1 MKVLCVEDNPAE
13 ARTVAA
19 MLHGAGHDCDTTD
32 LGEAAVDLAAGQAYD
47 LIVLDIMLPDI
58 DGYETMR
65 RLRAAGVDTPV
76 LIQSGLV
83 DRDKAGDGPGDGP
96 GDGRGDG
103 PAFGFDEF
111 LVKPFTKGELI
122 ERVDATVSGARP
134 GRALAPI
141 DLAESLDR
149 PGPRIAERRRHSRF
163 NTTKAAR
170 IVHGGWQLRCVIL
183 NLSQGGAAIWLP
195 SSELDCPAAFELQL
209 HSGPAYDC
217 RVCWRLGNKLGVR
230 FV

>member
-19 MLHGAGHDCDTTD
+19 MLHGAGHVCDTTE
-32 LGEAAVDLAAGQAYD
+32 LGQEAVDLAVGEGYD

-83 DRDKAGDGPGDGP
+83 DRDKAGDSPGDGL
-96 GDGRGDG
+96 
-103 PAFGFDEF
+103 AFGSDEF

-141 DLAESLDR
+141 DVDAGPDL
-149 PGPRIAERRRHSRF
+149 PGKRAAERRRHSRF
-163 NTTKAAR
+163 NTTKAACM
-170 IVHGGWQLRCVIL
+170 VDGGWQLRCVIL
-183 NLSQGGAAIWLP
+183 NLSQSGAAIWLP
-195 SSELDCPAAFELQL
+195 NPQLDCPAAFELQL
-209 HSGPAYDC
+209 RSGPAYDC
-217 RVCWRLGNKLGVR
+217 RVCWRLGDKLGVC

>member
-19 MLHGAGHDCDTTD
+19 MLHGAGHVCETTD
-32 LGEAAVDLAAGQAYD
+32 LGEEAVDLAAEEGYD

-83 DRDKAGDGPGDGP
+83 DRDKAGDGPG
-96 GDGRGDG
+96 
-103 PAFGFDEF
+103 FGFDEF

-122 ERVDATVSGARP
+122 ERAQATVSGARP

-141 DLAESLDR
+141 DLAESLDL
-149 PGPRIAERRRHSRF
+149 PGKRVAERRRHSRF

-170 IVHGGWQLRCVIL
+170 LVNGGWRLRCVVL

-195 SSELDCPAAFELQL
+195 KPELDCPAAFELQL
-209 HSGPAYDC
+209 RSGPAYDC
-217 RVCWRLGNKLGVR
+217 RVCWRLGDKLGVR

>member
-19 MLHGAGHDCDTTD
+19 MLHGAGHVCDTTD
-32 LGEAAVDLAAGQAYD
+32 LGEEAVDLAARQAYD

-65 RLRAAGVDTPV
+65 RLREAGVDTPV

-83 DRDKAGDGPGDGP
+83 DRDKAGDGP
-96 GDGRGDG
+96 GDG

-134 GRALAPI
+134 GRALAAI
-141 DLAESLDR
+141 DLAESLDQ

-163 NTTKAAR
+163 NTTKAACL
-170 IVHGGWQLRCVIL
+170 VHGSWQVRCVIL
-183 NLSQGGAAIWLP
+183 NLSQAGAAIWLP
-195 SSELDCPAAFELQL
+195 NPELDCPAAFELQL
-209 HSGPAYDC
+209 RSGPAYDC
-217 RVCWRLGNKLGVR
+217 RVCWRLGDKLGVR